1 MFQVR
6 YARGRLL
13 LTILAIMTLLIAAL
27 GAVMAWQAWQL
38 AARQEP
44 VSPRP
49 GVTVD
54 AEAAARRLGVALSLP
69 TIWSPDGAHDA
80 AFLALHRHLQ
90 ASFPAAHAAMT
101 RQVVGRHALLYTW
114 AGSDPKAMPV
124 ALLAHQDVVPVAP
137 GTEDRWTHP
146 PFSGAVV
153 DGFVWGRGAW
163 DNKSSVMGLMEAV
176 EVLARSG
183 FKPRQTLYLALG
195 ADEEVGGKEGAVAMA
210 ALLRQQGVKLR
221 FVLDEGLVITHGM
234 VPGVSKPVAL
244 IGMAEKGFMT
254 LKLTAVAQPGHS
266 SMPPPRSAIGVLGEA
281 VARVE
286 AQPMPA
292 RLQGLP
298 RQMFEAVAPEM
309 DTVMRGLMSNIWL
322 TEPLLLRQLE
332 KIPSTNAM
340 VRTTGVATVFQAGER
355 ENVMVG
361 QASALINFRLL
372 PGDRSEAVIDHVRRV
387 VAGLDVRVER
397 QPWVNEASPVSS
409 AQTSAYRLLSR
420 SLRELQPDVVVAP
433 GLLVGATD
441 SRHYA
446 DLTESIFRFA
456 PMHAAQADLAMFH
469 GTNERISVRNYAQMI
484 QFYERLMRE
493 SHATSP

>member
-13 LTILAIMTLLIAAL
+13 LTLLAFMVLLVMAL
-27 GAVMAWQAWQL
+27 AAVMAWQAWQL
-38 AARQEP
+38 AARQEHVP
-44 VSPRP
+44 PRP

-69 TIWSPDGAHDA
+69 TIWSPDGVHDA

-90 ASFPAAHAAMT
+90 VSFPAAHAAMT
-101 RQVVGRHALLYTW
+101 RQMVGRHALLYTW
-114 AGSDPKAMPV
+114 AGSDPKARPI

-137 GTEDRWTHP
+137 GTEGRWTHP

-153 DGFVWGRGAW
+153 DGAVWGRGAW

-176 EVLARSG
+176 ELLARSG
-183 FKPRQTLYLALG
+183 FRPRQTIYLAFG
-195 ADEEVGGKEGAVAMA
+195 ADEEVGGKEGAVAIA

-254 LKLTAVAQPGHS
+254 LKLTALAQPGHS

-281 VARVE
+281 VARIE

-372 PGDRSEAVIDHVRRV
+372 PGDRSDDVIAHVRQV
-387 VAGLDVRVER
+387 LSGLEVRVDR
-397 QPWVNEASPVSS
+397 QPWVNEASSVSS
-409 AQTSAYRLLSR
+409 DQTSAYRLLSR

-456 PMHAAQADLAMFH
+456 PMHAAKDDLAMFH
-469 GTNERISVRNYAQMI
+469 GSNERISVRNYAQMI

-493 SHATSP
+493 AHGSAP